1 MADRQNIILNM
12 YFIDGEKPSDIAK
25 ALKVAKSTVTRI
37 LQKDDRY
44 LLEKRDRTKVRK
56 ENHKEKTKDYIKKTR
71 AIKKMKEDEIYLKV
85 QRDHINAS
93 TEMSK
98 GKRTTNRAYFTWNRT
113 AFNYNKDKKRY
124 DFFNNSVRSYDVPK
138 YIKFD

>member
-1 MADRQNIILNM
+1 M
-12 YFIDGEKPSDIAK
+12 YFIDGENPADIAK
-25 ALKVAKSTVTRI
+25 ALNIAKSTVTRI
-37 LQKDDRY
+37 LQKDKRY
-44 LLEKRDRTKVRK
+44 SFTKKERTKIRQ
-56 ENHKEKTKDYIKKTR
+56 EIHKEKTKDYIKKQEQL
-71 AIKKMKEDEIYLKV
+71 KKMKEDEIYLKV

-98 GKRTTNRAYFTWNRT
+98 GKRTTNRAYCIWTRT